1 MRISDWSS
9 DVCSSDLYITHLN
22 GELIYGG
29 TLDDAVERMRG
40 APGTSIKL
48 TIFRPGREQAFDV
61 GITRE
66 IIELKPVRWEV
77 TDGIGVINPV
87 SFSGATGADVTAA
100 IRGME
105 KSLRHTPLGEI
116 LELSSKQTG
125 R

>member
-1 MRISDWSS
+1 MEDGAVKVIAPTKGTPADRAGIKAGD
-9 DVCSSDLYITHLN
+9 YITHLN

-48 TIFRPGREQAFDV
+48 TIVRPGREQSFDV

-77 TDGIGVINPV
+77 KDGIGVINIV
-87 SFSGATGADVTAA
+87 RSEEHTS
-100 IRGME
+100 E
-105 KSLRHTPLGEI
+105 LQSLMRISYAVL
-116 LELSSKQTG
+116 
-125 R
+125 

>member
-1 MRISDWSS
+1 MEDGAVKVIAPTKGTPADRAGIKAGD
-9 DVCSSDLYITHLN
+9 YITHLN

-48 TIFRPGREQAFDV
+48 TIVRPGREQSFDV

-77 TDGIGVINPV
+77 KDGLGVIN
-87 SFSGATGADVTAA
+87 VT
-100 IRGME
+100 
-105 KSLRHTPLGEI
+105 LGRAKGGTTVTN
-116 LELSSKQTG
+116 S
-125 R
+125 